1 MCKKKAW
8 RGLAAALGMLLFCMV
23 SAGVGLTAQAQ
34 GGSYVL
40 AAEND
45 HLALYYNPDSLA
57 ILIRDKATGWEYD
70 SVGPE
75 AQEGDLNATWTGM
88 KESGISVECR
98 LENGNVR
105 TWTITGEGAQLETR
119 QIESGFRSKIS
130 FSGQVGFDLQVTLT
144 DTGVSVWIPED
155 SIVESEDSGVRLQS
169 IYVYPF
175 LGASYG
181 YDNDGYLFVPDGCG
195 ALISTGQKTVA
206 TENYEKQIYGS
217 DLGMGAFKSMVTENM
232 LRNAEDIYMPV
243 FGSILEEG
251 KAGFA
256 GIVTDGDEYCRI
268 AAYVSG
274 IRTPYNLIMPKF
286 LLRETYLMRLDQSGN
301 SLTANQQERNPGD
314 LGITYILL
322 SGEEADYVG
331 IARAYRQYLLDQGIL
346 TNKEEKTDTAP
357 AKIELILSEQE
368 KGLLWSKTV
377 PMTTLEQA
385 DQILQELYDAGLTN
399 MDVVLRGYS
408 GKGASG
414 AAPSEFSFTGKVGSR
429 SQWTKEIKKLA
440 EQGINVSLYS
450 DFSRGYEGKGGFGSS
465 QEAQAIN
472 RTMLQ
477 NYDNGI
483 YNWLAPS
490 YIAEQLN
497 SFAKKADGMG
507 ITSMAVDAF
516 GSTLYS
522 NWNKKN
528 MSTRADAVNA
538 FLQADSAGLKLNL
551 YAPYAYMWERCDK
564 IYDVPTNSS
573 NYYIFTETVPFMQI
587 VLKGCI
593 PYYSEG
599 WNFHANAARD
609 LLECIEYGAYPSW
622 YLSWEDSVELINT
635 PSSWLYSSR
644 YSVWKDS
651 IIEEYGKV
659 KQVLGQVS
667 GACIL
672 DRVLL
677 EEDVVRVD
685 YDNGISIY
693 INYRQTDWTGDGVTV
708 GGESFLVSSA
718 AAYACQSTHGGE
730 L

>member
-1 MCKKKAW
+1 MCKNKAW

-23 SAGVGLTAQAQ
+23 SAGAGLTVQAQ
-34 GGSYVL
+34 NGYVP

-45 HLALYYNPDSLA
+45 RLALYYKPDSLA
-57 ILIRDKATGWEYD
+57 IMVRDKATGYEYD
-70 SVGPE
+70 SAGVR
-75 AQEGDLNATWTGM
+75 AQEGDLNTTWVGM
-88 KESGISVECR
+88 KESGVSVECR
-98 LENGNVR
+98 LENGSTK
-105 TWTITGEGAQLETR
+105 TWSITADGAQVET
-119 QIESGFRSKIS
+119 QQTEAGFRSTIS

-144 DTGVSVWIPED
+144 ETGIRVQIPED
-155 SIVESEDSGVRLQS
+155 SIVEDGGVRLQS

-175 LGASYG
+175 LGSSYG
-181 YDNDGYLFVPDGCG
+181 YDNEGYLFVPDGCG

-206 TENYEKQIYGS
+206 SENYEKQIYGS

-232 LRNAEDIYMPV
+232 LRSPEEIYMPV

-251 KAGFA
+251 RAGIA
-256 GIVTDGDEYCRI
+256 GIVTDGDEYCKI
-268 AAYVSG
+268 GAQVSG

-286 LLRETYLMRLDQSGN
+286 VLRENYQMRLDQSGK
-301 SLTANQQERNPGD
+301 SLTANQEKRNPGD
-314 LGITYILL
+314 LGIFYSFL

-331 IARAYRQYLLDQGIL
+331 IARVYRQYLLDGGVL
-346 TNKEEKTDTAP
+346 TKKEEKTDLAA

-368 KGLLWSKTV
+368 KGLLWSNTV
-377 PMTTLEQA
+377 TMTTLEQA
-385 DQILQELYDAGLTN
+385 DQILQELYDAGLKN

-429 SQWTKEIKKLA
+429 SQWKKEIKKLA
-440 EQGINVSLYS
+440 EQGIDVSLYS
-450 DFSRGYEGKGGFGSS
+450 DFSRGYEGKGGYGNS

-472 RTMLQ
+472 RTMLR

-490 YIAEQLN
+490 YAAESLN
-497 SFAKKADGMG
+497 EFARKAEKMG
-507 ITSMAVDAF
+507 IASMSVEAF

-528 MSTRADAVNA
+528 VSTRADAVNI
-538 FLQADSAGLKLNL
+538 LQQADSAGLKLNL
-551 YAPYAYMWERCDK
+551 YAPYAYMWGRCDG
-564 IYDVPTNSS
+564 IYDIPMDSS

-593 PYYSEG
+593 PFYSEG
-599 WNFHANAARD
+599 WNFHANAALD
-609 LLECIEYGAYPSW
+609 LLECIEYGANPSW

-635 PSSWLYSSR
+635 PSSGLYSTQ
-644 YSVWKDS
+644 YAVWKDS
-651 IIEEYGKV
+651 VIEEYGRIR
-659 KQVLGQVS
+659 QVLSQVS

-672 DRVLL
+672 DRVVL
-677 EEDVVRVD
+677 EKDVVRVD

-693 INYRQTDWTGDGVTV
+693 VNYRQTDWTGDGVTV
-708 GGESFLVSSA
+708 GGESFLISA
-718 AAYACQSTHGGE
+718 AGADR
-730 L
+730 

>member
-8 RGLAAALGMLLFCMV
+8 RIIVWALGVLLFGMV
-23 SAGVGLTAQAQ
+23 SAGVGLTARAQ
-34 GGSYVL
+34 GNYVL

-45 HLALYYNPDSLA
+45 RLALYYDPVSLA
-57 ILIRDKATGWEYD
+57 ILVRDKATGYEYD
-70 SVGPE
+70 SVGPD

-88 KESGISVECR
+88 KESGVSVECR

-105 TWTITGEGAQLETR
+105 TWTITGEGAQVET
-119 QIESGFRSKIS
+119 QQTESGFRSKIS
-130 FSGQVGFDLQVTLT
+130 FSGQVGFDLQVTLS
-144 DTGVSVWIPED
+144 DTGVSVRIPED
-155 SIVESEDSGVRLQS
+155 SIVEAEDGVRLQS

-175 LGASYG
+175 LGSSYG
-181 YDNDGYLFVPDGCG
+181 CDNPGYLFVPDGCG

-206 TENYEKQIYGS
+206 AENYEKQIYGS
-217 DLGMGAFKSMVTENM
+217 DLGMGAFKSMVSQNM
-232 LRNAEDIYMPV
+232 LRSAEEIYMPV

-251 KAGFA
+251 KYGFA
-256 GIVTDGDEYCRI
+256 GIVTEGDEYCRI

-301 SLTANQQERNPGD
+301 SLTANQDKRNPGD
-314 LGITYILL
+314 LGITYVFL

-331 IARAYRQYLLDQGIL
+331 IATAYRQYLLDQGTL
-346 TNKEEKTDTAP
+346 TKKEEKTDMAP
-357 AKIELILSEQE
+357 VKVELILSEQE

-377 PMTTLEQA
+377 PMTTVEQA
-385 DQILQELYDAGLTN
+385 DEILQELYDAGLRN
-399 MDVVLRGYS
+399 LDVVLRGYS
-408 GKGASG
+408 DKGASG

-429 SQWTKEIKKLA
+429 SQWKKEIEKLA
-440 EQGINVSLYS
+440 GQGIDVTLYS
-450 DFSRGYEGKGGFGSS
+450 DFSRGYEGKGGYGSS

-472 RTMLQ
+472 RTMLS

-497 SFAKKADGMG
+497 SFARKADGVG
-507 ITSMAVDAF
+507 ITGMSVEYF

-528 MSTRADAVNA
+528 LSTRADAVNI
-538 FLQADSAGLKLNL
+538 FQQADSAGLKLNL
-551 YAPYAYMWERCDK
+551 YAPYAYMWGKCDG
-564 IYDVPTNSS
+564 IYDIPMDSS

-593 PYYSEG
+593 PYYSDG
-599 WNFHANAARD
+599 WNFHANASQD
-609 LLECIEYGAYPSW
+609 MLECIEYGVYPSW

-635 PSSWLYSSR
+635 PSSWLYSTQ

-651 IIEEYGKV
+651 VIEKYGKV
-659 KQVLGQVS
+659 SQVLGQVS
-667 GACIL
+667 GACIQ
-672 DRVLL
+672 DRVVL
-677 EEDVVRVD
+677 EKDVVRVD

-708 GGESFLVSSA
+708 GAESFLADA
-718 AAYACQSTHGGE
+718 AGADR
-730 L
+730 